1 MADNLDTILKE
12 QTVAAV
18 SGCDQGPVSKR
29 AVKLKLLYVMDKH
42 NQKLEPKGAQSI
54 GRTKKSY

>member
-1 MADNLDTILKE
+1 MADNLDTILEE

-18 SGCDQGPVSKR
+18 SGCDRGPVSKR
-29 AVKLKLLYVMDKH
+29 AAKPNSLYVMDKRDR
-42 NQKLEPKGAQSI
+42 KLEPKGAQSI